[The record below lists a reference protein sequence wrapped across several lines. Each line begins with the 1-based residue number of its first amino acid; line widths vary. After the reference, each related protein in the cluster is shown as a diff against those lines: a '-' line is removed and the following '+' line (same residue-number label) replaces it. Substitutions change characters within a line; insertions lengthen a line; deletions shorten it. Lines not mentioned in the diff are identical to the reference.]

1 MAAHFPA
8 EVRVLLTYFMD
19 ASNTTLCMRSPWED
33 GEAVEEEMT
42 DTVQLLRGQGPA
54 LLPFYDCKT
63 EGAAGGVS
71 VPCYTSMARYH
82 FLMVVVLE

>member
-1 MAAHFPA
+1 
-8 EVRVLLTYFMD
+8 VLLTYFMD

-54 LLPFYDCKT
+54 LLPFYACKQEDSCT
-63 EGAAGGVS
+63 TDRFGGPVAHRK
-71 VPCYTSMARYH
+71 PGGT
-82 FLMVVVLE
+82 L